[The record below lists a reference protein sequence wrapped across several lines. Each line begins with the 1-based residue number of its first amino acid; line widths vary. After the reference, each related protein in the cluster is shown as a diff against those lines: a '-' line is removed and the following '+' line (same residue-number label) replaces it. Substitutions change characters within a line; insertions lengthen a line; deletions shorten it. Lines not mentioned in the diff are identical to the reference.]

1 MDLPSRY
8 DRNMRALSPEE
19 SASLA
24 EKRVTVVGAGGLGG
38 FVVEMLARI
47 GVGRIRVID
56 ADVFEQTN
64 LNRQLFATERTLGAA
79 KVDAAVARIAE
90 VNSEIDVEP
99 VRELLTRDNA
109 RALVRGSDVVVDALD
124 NMGARFWLAHACQEE
139 GIPVVY
145 GAIAGWFGQV
155 ATIFPGDVSFVTI
168 YGSTEGEGVQK
179 QEGNLSFTAA
189 CVASHQVAE
198 AVKVLTGRGDVLR
211 NRLLM
216 IDMLFG
222 SSEEMELRG

>member
-1 MDLPSRY
+1 MDLSARY

-24 EKRVTVVGAGGLGG
+24 GKRATVVGAGGLGG
-38 FVVEMLARI
+38 YVVEMLARI
-47 GVGRIRVID
+47 GVGFIRVID
-56 ADVFEQTN
+56 ADAFEPSN
-64 LNRQLFATERTLGAA
+64 LNRQLFATERTLGVA
-79 KVDAAVARIAE
+79 KADAAASRVAE
-90 VNSEIDVEP
+90 VNSTVTIEP
-99 VRELLTRDNA
+99 IRTLLTRENA
-109 RALVRGSDVVVDALD
+109 RELVAGSDVVVDALD
-124 NMGARFWLAHACQEE
+124 NLKGRFWLAHACQEE

-155 ATIFPGDVSFVTI
+155 ATVFPGDVSFVTI
-168 YGSTEGEGVQK
+168 YGSTEGEGIQS

-189 CVASHQVAE
+189 CVASHQAAE
-198 AVKVLTGRGDVLR
+198 AVKVLVRRGDVLR